1 MDQRP
6 QQAVRPGKYRLDRE
20 SAWEL
25 GSLEL
30 MADHQPIESEHQV
43 VSDTRAAVGH
53 ANPPQLIALK
63 RGVNSCASFL
73 ILADI
78 PTEGSSLSFG
88 RRRRMNPYRGL
99 IIGIRSC

>member
-1 MDQRP
+1 MDQRL

-43 VSDTRAAVGH
+43 VSDTRAAVRH
-53 ANPPQLIALK
+53 ADPDRKSVVSGKSVSVRVDL
-63 RGVNSCASFL
+63 G
-73 ILADI
+73 
-78 PTEGSSLSFG
+78 G
-88 RRRRMNPYRGL
+88 RR
-99 IIGIRSC
+99 IIKKKIIPKIDNESKNNKTKYKQQ

>member
-1 MDQRP
+1 MDQRL

-43 VSDTRAAVGH
+43 VSDTRAAVRH
-53 ANPPQLIALK
+53 ADPPQLITLK
-63 RGVNSCASFL
+63 RGVNGCASFL
-73 ILADI
+73 VLTDI
-78 PTEGSSLSFG
+78 PSERSSIAFG
-88 RRRRMNPYRGL
+88 RQRRDRKSAGW
-99 IIGIRSC
+99 GKSV